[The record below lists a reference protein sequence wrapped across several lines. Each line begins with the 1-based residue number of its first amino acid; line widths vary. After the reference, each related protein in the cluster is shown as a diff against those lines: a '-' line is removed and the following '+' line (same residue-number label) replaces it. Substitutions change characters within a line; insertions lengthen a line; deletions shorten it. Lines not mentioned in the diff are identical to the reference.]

1 MTARGLPDININST
15 VLFVTQEAWEGAT
28 MSLTL
33 AMNTR
38 GKRYGSTSRTPL

>member
-1 MTARGLPDININST
+1 MTARGLPDININSS
-15 VLFVTQEAWEGAT
+15 VSSVTQEAWEEAT

-38 GKRYGSTSRTPL
+38 GRRYGSTSRTPL